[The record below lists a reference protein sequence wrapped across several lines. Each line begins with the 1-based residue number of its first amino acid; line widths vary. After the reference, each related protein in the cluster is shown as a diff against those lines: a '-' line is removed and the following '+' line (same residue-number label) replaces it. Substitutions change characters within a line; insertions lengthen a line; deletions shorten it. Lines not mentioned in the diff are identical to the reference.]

1 MPELKKSA
9 TDEPA
14 VTKAALNNSGE
25 NKPGSNKART
35 NKKVILPL
43 AGYALLMF
51 GFGFA
56 MVPLY
61 EKFCQITGLTD
72 TTARKAIEDY
82 AIDKNRLIRVEFD
95 ATINQDLAFEFKPLT
110 PFVEVHPGEIKEV
123 NYFVKNNT
131 QRDIVAQA
139 VPSVTPVLATT
150 HLNKIECFCF
160 TQQTLKAGE
169 ERIMPLRFVLDDG
182 VPAGISTVT
191 LSYTFMDINR
201 DKLQKNL
208 DDAEAALKKL
218 I

>member
-1 MPELKKSA
+1 MPEMKNSA
-9 TDEPA
+9 TDEPE
-14 VTKAALNNSGE
+14 VSETEVNAAGGNQ
-25 NKPGSNKART
+25 PRT
-35 NKKVILPL
+35 NKKVIMPL
-43 AGYALLMF
+43 IGYALLMF
-51 GFGFA
+51 GLGFA

-61 EKFCQITGLTD
+61 EKFCQITGITD
-72 TTARKAIEDY
+72 TTARKTVEDY
-82 AIDKNRLIRVEFD
+82 TINKNRVIRVEFD
-95 ATINQDLAFEFKPLT
+95 ATINQDLEFEFRPLT
-110 PFVEVHPGEIKEV
+110 PFVEVHPGETREV
-123 NYFVKNNT
+123 NFFVKNNT

-139 VPSVTPVLATT
+139 VPSVTPIFATT

-182 VPAGISTVT
+182 VPEEISTVT

-208 DDAEAALKKL
+208 EDAEAALKKL

>member
-1 MPELKKSA
+1 VPEINKPEA
-9 TDEPA
+9 
-14 VTKAALNNSGE
+14 
-25 NKPGSNKART
+25 NKPGANKART

-43 AGYALLMF
+43 VTYALLMF
-51 GFGFA
+51 GLGFA

-61 EKFCQITGLTD
+61 EKFCQITGIKD
-72 TTARKAIEDY
+72 TAARKAIEDY
-82 AIDKNRLIRVEFD
+82 AIDKNRVIRVEFD
-95 ATINQDLAFEFKPLT
+95 ATINQDLEFEFRPLT
-110 PFVEVHPGEIKEV
+110 PFVEVHPGETKEV
-123 NYFVKNNT
+123 EFFVKNKT

-139 VPSVTPVLATT
+139 VPSVTPVFATT

-182 VPAGISTVT
+182 LPAEISTVT

-208 DDAEAALKKL
+208 QDAEAALKKL